1 MSPIPKRRKLENP
14 KVKESEHSDSQH
26 EGSNVEPGSD
36 AGSDTGS
43 ASSIDTETEIALS
56 NFPNKSK
63 KTSKRK
69 RRAVSP
75 TPFGQALTA
84 LLETSTASTQPLA
97 LRPSIAQKKN
107 EEKLEMRAK
116 KLLQAE
122 RRQKEDI
129 GRVKDVIGGWGGESE
144 RGLRKVA
151 QRGVVK
157 LFNMIQQ
164 VQTTEEAGDGSSED
178 EKHRRRGYGK
188 KRRQEVKQKEKQEE
202 KVALGQ
208 DDFMKMI
215 RSGGVVS
222 KA

>member
-1 MSPIPKRRKLENP
+1 MSPIPKKRKLETP
-14 KVKESEHSDSQH
+14 KGDESESSDDQH
-26 EGSNVEPGSD
+26 EGSGLESGSD
-36 AGSDTGS
+36 SGSDTGS
-43 ASSIDTETEIALS
+43 ASSVDTETEIALS
-56 NFPNKSK
+56 HLTNKSK

-75 TPFGQALTA
+75 TPFGQTLTA
-84 LLETSTASTQPLA
+84 LLETSTATSQPLA

-122 RRQKEDI
+122 RKKKEDI

-144 RGLRKVA
+144 RTLRKVA

-157 LFNMIQQ
+157 LFNVIQQ
-164 VQTTEEAGDGSSED
+164 VQATETGDGSSED
-178 EKHRRRGYGK
+178 ERPRRRGFGK
-188 KRRQEVKQKEKQEE
+188 KRHQEIKQKQKQEE

>member
-1 MSPIPKRRKLENP
+1 MSPIPKKRKLQTHRQD
-14 KVKESEHSDSQH
+14 ESEASGDQH
-26 EGSNVEPGSD
+26 EGSGLESGSDSGSD
-36 AGSDTGS
+36 AGS

-56 NFPNKSK
+56 RLPDKSK

-69 RRAVSP
+69 RRAISP
-75 TPFGQALTA
+75 TPFGQTLTA
-84 LLETSTASTQPLA
+84 LLETSTATSQPLA

-116 KLLQAE
+116 KLLQTE
-122 RRQKEDI
+122 RKQKEDI
-129 GRVKDVIGGWGGESE
+129 GRVKDVIGGWGGEKE
-144 RGLRKVA
+144 RALRKVA

-164 VQTTEEAGDGSSED
+164 VQSTEDNGDGSSED
-178 EKHRRRGYGK
+178 ERHRRRGYGK
-188 KRRQEVKQKEKQEE
+188 KRRQDTKQKEKQEE

-215 RSGGVVS
+215 RAGGVVS

>member
-1 MSPIPKRRKLENP
+1 MSPIPKKRKLDDP
-14 KVKESEHSDSQH
+14 KQDESEPSDDQH
-26 EGSNVEPGSD
+26 EGSDLGSGSDSGSD
-36 AGSDTGS
+36 AGS

-56 NFPNKSK
+56 RLPDKSK

-69 RRAVSP
+69 RRAISP
-75 TPFGQALTA
+75 TPFGRTLTA
-84 LLETSTASTQPLA
+84 LLETSTATSQPLA

-116 KLLQAE
+116 KLLQTE
-122 RRQKEDI
+122 RKQKEDI
-129 GRVKDVIGGWGGESE
+129 GRVKDVIGGWGGEKE
-144 RGLRKVA
+144 RALRKVA

-164 VQTTEEAGDGSSED
+164 VQSTEDNADESSED
-178 EKHRRRGYGK
+178 ERHRPRGFGK
-188 KRRQEVKQKEKQEE
+188 KRRQDTKQRETQEE
-202 KVALGQ
+202 KVVLGQ